1 MIKVYSQFVKL
12 NYPVWNSLIASFRI
26 LDNDLDVPT
35 DLSLLL
41 IINTIDYKN
50 VFPRLNINSKWKL
63 HVHIVDPSKYTNFN
77 SRDIW
82 PLATG
87 VKQNLWKA
95 MNDGNFP
102 SFPEEKN
109 HSILIKFFDDY
120 NIVWRKGWGK

>member
-26 LDNDLDVPT
+26 LDNDLDGPT

-50 VFPRLNINSKWKL
+50 VFPRLRINSKWKL

-102 SFPEEKN
+102 SFPEEITLFGAQDEESK
-109 HSILIKFFDDY
+109 SL
-120 NIVWRKGWGK
+120 VT

>member
-26 LDNDLDVPT
+26 LDNDLDGPT

-109 HSILIKFFDDY
+109 RSILVKFFDDY